1 MHAPQHRGQDGCS
14 QGCGKCHPGGRGAA
28 DLHGVALVRWTA
40 VDLDLVGDSH
50 QGAVGG
56 GVAAGG
62 LHAALCVEAHGAGDG
77 WETWGCVTDD

>member
-14 QGCGKCHPGGRGAA
+14 QGCGQRDPGGRGAA
-28 DLHGVALVRWTA
+28 ELHRVALVCRAA
-40 VDLDLVGDSH
+40 VDLNLVGDSQ

-62 LHAALCVEAHGAGDG
+62 LHAALCVEAHSAGDA
-77 WETWGCVTDD
+77 WET